1 MRYIIDIERQK
12 TKIEVE
18 KINENLCMITTY
30 ENDYATELVIN
41 TEQLYELIGALHLV
55 QNQMKKK

>member
-1 MRYIIDIERQK
+1 MRYVIDIEARK

-18 KINENLCMITTY
+18 KVNDLLCMITTY

-41 TEQLYELIGALHLV
+41 AEQLYELIGALHLV
-55 QNQMKKK
+55 QKQILK

>member
-1 MRYIIDIERQK
+1 MRYIIDIERCK

-18 KINENLCMITTY
+18 KINENLCMVSSH
-30 ENDYATELVIN
+30 ENDNAIELVIN
-41 TEQLYELIGALHLV
+41 YDQLYELIGALHLV

>member
-1 MRYIIDIERQK
+1 MRYVIDIEARK

-18 KINENLCMITTY
+18 KVNDLLCMITTY

-41 TEQLYELIGALHLV
+41 AEQLYELIGALHLV
-55 QNQMKKK
+55 LKQIIK